1 MPYNVLDEYKKR
13 GYERQNKTDNG
24 SSAHESA
31 DVR

>member
-1 MPYNVLDEYKKR
+1 MPSNLLDRYKKH
-13 GYERQNKTDNG
+13 GYERQNKADNG